1 MLEKREEF
9 NINPLPLRREHKNN
23 NTMAKKVIKNEMQ
36 MQKFNY
42 EIVCNIGSYQ
52 SIRIGGEWS
61 VTDTPTSEQVIGI
74 DTELRQKVAEV
85 VESRKASVP
94 QPQPQPQPQPETKQE
109 EEKTENKPEPQPQ
122 PKQVDET
129 LEFVPSNSP
138 KFQAILKKI
147 QNGTPEETVRKY
159 FRFDEKGEQI
169 IAIAYSDLIKENG
182 KPIED
187 LKDKLP
193 SKQDKPKDTHKD
205 LPKIPN
211 QKS

>member
-1 MLEKREEF
+1 
-9 NINPLPLRREHKNN
+9 
-23 NTMAKKVIKNEMQ
+23 
-36 MQKFNY
+36 MQKFTY
-42 EIVCNIGSYQ
+42 QIVSNVGNYQ
-52 SIRIGGEWS
+52 SIRIAGEWS
-61 VTDTPTSEQVIGI
+61 VTENPTTEQVVKI
-74 DTELRQKVAEV
+74 DAELRQKVAEV
-85 VESRKASVP
+85 VESRKAAA
-94 QPQPQPQPQPETKQE
+94 PQPQPETKQE
-109 EEKTENKPEPQPQ
+109 EEKTENKPENTPENKPENKPEPQPQ

-129 LEFVPSNSP
+129 LELVPSNSP

-159 FRFDEKGEQI
+159 FRFDERGEQV

-193 SKQDKPKDTHKD
+193 HKDKPKYTHKD